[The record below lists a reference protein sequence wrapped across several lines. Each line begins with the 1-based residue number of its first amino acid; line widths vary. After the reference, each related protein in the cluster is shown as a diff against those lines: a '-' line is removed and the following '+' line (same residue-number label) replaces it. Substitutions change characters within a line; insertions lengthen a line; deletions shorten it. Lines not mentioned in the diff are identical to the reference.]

1 MSDAYSDVPL
11 SAPPTKAENRPGSSV
26 WHDLWADKAA
36 MLGAV
41 FLLLLTFTAIFADWI
56 APYDPAAQ
64 NIIARLRPPAWLDR
78 GSWDHFL
85 GTDHLGRDVLSRLIF
100 GTRISIMVGIATV
113 ALAGSVGV
121 LVGLTAGY
129 FGGRVDAF
137 LVAVIDTVVA
147 FPGLLLALLILAVIG
162 PSATTVVAVLALNG
176 WMVYARV
183 TRGIVLSMRSTPYI
197 EAAETIG
204 CKPGRVI
211 LRHILPNLS
220 APLLTLGTL
229 EFARIVLAEAAL
241 SFLGLGIQPPASSW
255 GLDVATGK
263 EYMFRAWWL
272 VTFPGLAIA
281 LTVLAVNLL
290 ATWFR
295 VTSDPVEREKRFAR
309 RFVKMVQSQLRANG
323 VNVNLQERS

>member
-1 MSDAYSDVPL
+1 ML
-11 SAPPTKAENRPGSSV
+11 KASKKSRDPNPRSRTERRPGTSIL
-26 WHDLWADKAA
+26 HDLWSDKPAL
-36 MLGAV
+36 LGAT
-41 FLLLLTFTAIFADWI
+41 FLLLLLFAAVFASLI
-56 APYDPAAQ
+56 APYDPASQ
-64 NIIARLRPPAWLDR
+64 DIIARLKPPAWLD
-78 GSWDHFL
+78 GGTQKHVL
-85 GTDHLGRDVLSRLIF
+85 GTDHLGRDVLSRLIH
-100 GTRISIMVGIATV
+100 GTRVSLIVGCATV
-113 ALAGSVGV
+113 AIAGTIGI
-121 LVGLTAGY
+121 LVGLCAGY
-129 FGGRVDAF
+129 FGGRIDAF

-162 PSATTVVAVLALNG
+162 PSTTTVVLVLAFNG

-183 TRGIVLSMRSTPYI
+183 TRGVVLSMRSTPYI

-204 CKPGRVI
+204 CRPRRVI
-211 LRHILPNLS
+211 LRHILPNLT
-220 APLLTLGTL
+220 APLLTLATL
-229 EFARIVLAEAAL
+229 EFARIILAEAAL

-281 LTVLAVNLL
+281 LTVLAINLL

-309 RFVKMVQSQLRANG
+309 RFVKMVRTRLRASG
-323 VNVNLQERS
+323 AQAEA

>member
-1 MSDAYSDVPL
+1 MSDSSTEINVNVN
-11 SAPPTKAENRPGSSV
+11 SAKAATPGTSV
-26 WHDLWADKAA
+26 WHDLWADKPAL
-36 MLGAV
+36 LGAF
-41 FLLLLTFTAIFADWI
+41 FLALLAFVAIFAEWV
-56 APYDPAAQ
+56 APHDPTAQ
-64 NIIARLRPPAWLDR
+64 NILSRLQPPAWADK
-78 GSWDHFL
+78 GSWDHIL
-85 GTDHLGRDVLSRLIF
+85 GTDHLGRDVFSRLLH
-100 GTRISIMVGIATV
+100 GTRISILVGIATV
-113 ALAGSVGV
+113 ALAGTVGV
-121 LVGLTAGY
+121 LVGLSAGY

-162 PSATTVVAVLALNG
+162 PSATTVVLVLAFNG

-183 TRGIVLSMRSTPYI
+183 TRGIVLGMRSTPYI

-204 CKPGRVI
+204 CKPNRVI
-211 LRHILPNLS
+211 LRHILPNLT

-281 LTVLAVNLL
+281 MTVLAINLL
-290 ATWFR
+290 ASWFR
-295 VTSDPVEREKRFAR
+295 VTSDPVEREKRYAR
-309 RFVKMVQSQLRANG
+309 RFVKMVHAQLRAQGVKIGGNNG
-323 VNVNLQERS
+323 